1 MRTTKCWTR
10 GLLAVLLSIEA
21 SASFAQTTTAPPKS
35 LAASAG
41 VMAYPTKGQKPD
53 QQTKD
58 EAECF
63 NWAKQ
68 QSGYDP
74 MQPPKTT
81 APTQPSQTAQ
91 QGTPPPADGMRA
103 RGALRGAAGGAIIG
117 EVAGNDAGK
126 GAAIGATAGAMAG
139 GRRSRMAQSQ
149 EQQQEAQQKQASA
162 AQAQAAE
169 QAMKD
174 AFKRGMS
181 VCLEVRGYS
190 VK

>member
-1 MRTTKCWTR
+1 MGNTKWWIR
-10 GLLAVLLSIEA
+10 GVLVALLSIAA
-21 SASFAQTTTAPPKS
+21 SASFAQTNPAPTKS

-41 VMAYPTKGQKPD
+41 VMVYPTQGQKPD

-74 MQPPKTT
+74 VQPPKST
-81 APTQPSQTAQ
+81 AAPAQAGQAAQ
-91 QGTPPPADGMRA
+91 QGTTPADGKRA
-103 RGALRGAAGGAIIG
+103 RGALRGAAGGAIIA

-149 EQQQEAQQKQASA
+149 QQQQAQQAQASA

-174 AFKRGMS
+174 AFKRGIS
-181 VCLEVRGYS
+181 VCLEARGYS